1 MLYEIPLMAMGL
13 AGHVLVVR
21 SVPALSALPGPAQVG
36 LAVLPTAL
44 IVAHGLW
51 LAERLPHRVERVYCL
66 VAGALYLG
74 LSLTL
79 PGALVLEAVRGGT
92 SLAQLVLSVLGYLLL
107 LLPSL
112 LFAGLYLDSAVR
124 AWREPGTDTAR

>member
-1 MLYEIPLMAMGL
+1 VLYEIPLMAMGL

-44 IVAHGLW
+44 IAANGLW
-51 LAERLPHRVERVYCL
+51 LAERLPPRVERVYGL
-66 VAGALYLG
+66 VAVALYLG
-74 LSLTL
+74 LSLSL
-79 PGALVLEAVRGGT
+79 PGKLVLATVRGELPLG
-92 SLAQLVLSVLGYLLL
+92 QMVLSVLGALLL

-112 LFAGLYLDSAVR
+112 LFSGLYLDSVAR
-124 AWREPGTDTAR
+124 AWREPGADTPR